1 MADLQALFQ
10 AVDKLSLEEIEQLY
24 KHVAEI
30 RTQHENAG
38 PVVSRLQERIFDLYA
53 GRIWVSDDFDAELH
67 DEFWLG
73 EES

>member
-10 AVDKLSLEEIEQLY
+10 AVDKLSAEEIEELY

-30 RTQHENAG
+30 RTQHEHAIT
-38 PVVSRLQERIFDLYA
+38 VVSQPRERVFDLYA
-53 GRIWVSDDFDAELH
+53 GRIWVSDDFDDELP

-73 EES
+73 QES